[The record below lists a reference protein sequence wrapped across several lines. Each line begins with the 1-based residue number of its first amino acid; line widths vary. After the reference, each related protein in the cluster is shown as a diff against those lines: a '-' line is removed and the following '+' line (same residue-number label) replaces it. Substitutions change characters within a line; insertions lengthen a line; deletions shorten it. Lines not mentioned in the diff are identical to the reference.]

1 MAGAT
6 FAANLV
12 CPERAL
18 FEGRA
23 KAVSCRTSDG
33 LITLQNLHTPLV
45 ADVLPG
51 VVTIETESGDLAILV
66 HGGFLQVATGPGL
79 DPEVEGGPGS
89 TVTVLA
95 GVAELVSE
103 IDVAR
108 AELAKATAEAELN
121 SLSGSN
127 TGEDDH
133 IVTSRRTAAEADL
146 ARADLRLETARQ

>member
-23 KAVSCRTSDG
+23 SAVSCRTSDG
-33 LITLQNLHTPLV
+33 LITVQNLHTPFV

-51 VVTIETESGDLAILV
+51 VVTIETGSEVLRVLV

-79 DPEVEGGPGS
+79 DTEAEGLGS

-108 AELAKATAEAELN
+108 AEAAKSGAEAALSTLN
-121 SLSGSN
+121 SSN
-127 TGEDDH
+127 DDEH
-133 IVTSRRTAAEADL
+133 AAAKRQSIEGDL
-146 ARADLRLETARQ
+146 ARAELRIAIASK

>member
-33 LITLQNLHTPLV
+33 LITMQNLHTPLV

-51 VVTIETESGDLAILV
+51 VVTIETETGDLAVLV

-79 DPEVEGGPGS
+79 DPEVENAPGS

-108 AELAKATAEAELN
+108 AELAKAAAEAEL
-121 SLSGSN
+121 SGLSGSN
-127 TGEDDH
+127 AGEDDH
-133 IVTSRRTAAEADL
+133 VVASRRMSAEADL
-146 ARADLRLETARQ
+146 ARADLRLATARQ

>member
-23 KAVSCRTSDG
+23 SAVTCRTSDG
-33 LITLQNLHTPLV
+33 LITVQNLHTPFV

-51 VVTIETESGDLAILV
+51 VVTIETSNEVISVLV
-66 HGGFLQVATGPGL
+66 HGGFVQVTTGRGSDGEAEGL
-79 DPEVEGGPGS
+79 GS

-95 GVAELVSE
+95 GVAEPVSE
-103 IDVAR
+103 IDLPRAEAAKSVAEAALASLGSSNDDELATAQRQALEADLGR
-108 AELAKATAEAELN
+108 AELRIATA
-121 SLSGSN
+121 SK
-127 TGEDDH
+127 
-133 IVTSRRTAAEADL
+133 
-146 ARADLRLETARQ
+146 